1 MVFAEPRGEP
11 SRSELR
17 AGGQKN
23 QESRN
28 FQGSAGEAKY
38 RRLEVRWWDWGSRE
52 GDCYVETNKSN
63 GQKALEERDL
73 D

>member
-28 FQGSAGEAKY
+28 FQGSAGEAKISSFGG
-38 RRLEVRWWDWGSRE
+38 EVVGL
-52 GDCYVETNKSN
+52 GK
-63 GQKALEERDL
+63 
-73 D
+73 